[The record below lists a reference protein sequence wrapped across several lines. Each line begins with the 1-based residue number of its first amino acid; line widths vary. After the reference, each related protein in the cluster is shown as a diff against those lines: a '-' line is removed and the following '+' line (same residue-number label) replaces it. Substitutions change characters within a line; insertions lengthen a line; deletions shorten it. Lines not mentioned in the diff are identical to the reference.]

1 MGCVMRPACHGRR
14 GFAQGTR
21 AVLNSELARE
31 NAAKLIALLSSE
43 PVWLRA
49 SPYLRVNA
57 CTAHY
62 SSQGASRGNL
72 AMMETDSNRIGHII
86 VVVDPSA
93 GVSQA
98 AVDKAS
104 VLARCLDA
112 SVELLICDIETAHE
126 DDLIRVTPRRRAP
139 TSSEFFDLLDQLA
152 APLRA
157 AGIKVKGRTIYGKS
171 LHDSLLSYLC
181 KTRADL
187 IVKDT
192 HHHCLAKR
200 TLLRNTDWYLAHRCP
215 VPVLFTK
222 TKKWAA
228 QPIIMAAVGSKGAS
242 TRSAELDRRILNCAA
257 SLAGGL
263 KSDLHVIHTYVPVAL
278 VRAGNAGAVLAT
290 ELEVEHAYERGQTE
304 GAASAFG
311 VTPARL
317 HIEIGRPERCLPG
330 SVMEYHADVIAIGAS
345 PHGRWHRIIVGSTAS
360 SILESLPC
368 DVLVVTPLSA
378 LSKGTVR

>member
-1 MGCVMRPACHGRR
+1 
-14 GFAQGTR
+14 
-21 AVLNSELARE
+21 L
-31 NAAKLIALLSSE
+31 
-43 PVWLRA
+43 
-49 SPYLRVNA
+49 
-57 CTAHY
+57 
-62 SSQGASRGNL
+62 RGNEDGTLFIATRITGQL
-72 AMMETDSNRIGHII
+72 AIMETDMNRIGHII
-86 VVVDPSA
+86 VVVNPSA

-104 VLARCLDA
+104 VLARRLDA

-126 DDLIRVTPRRRAP
+126 DDLIQLTPRRPAP
-139 TSSEFFDLLDQLA
+139 SSSEFLDLLDQLA

-157 AGIKVKGRTIYGKS
+157 VGITVKGRTIYGKS

-222 TKKWAA
+222 NTKWA
-228 QPIIMAAVGSKGAS
+228 PLPTIMAALGPKGGSAC
-242 TRSAELDRRILNCAA
+242 SAELDRQILNCAA

-263 KSDLHVIHTYVPVAL
+263 KGGLHVIHTYVPMAL
-278 VRAGNAGAVLAT
+278 ARARNFGGELAA
-290 ELEVEHAYERGQTE
+290 ELKVEHAYERGQIE
-304 GAASAFG
+304 GSARAFG

-317 HIEIGRPERCLPG
+317 HIEMGTPEHCVPD
-330 SVMEYHADVIAIGAS
+330 SVLEYRADVIVIGAS
-345 PHGRWHRIIVGSTAS
+345 LHGRWHRMIVGSTAS
-360 SILESLPC
+360 AMLESLPC
-368 DVLVVTPLSA
+368 DVLIVTPLSS
-378 LSKGTVR
+378 LSKAAVR